1 MSDLQK
7 NMKSF
12 AYIMIKD
19 RYKVLDYYAV
29 HRDIIYLHDYL
40 NQTLYLLAFMT
51 RNIHHTRI

>member
-19 RYKVLDYYAV
+19 RYKVLDYYAI
-29 HRDIIYLHDYL
+29 HRDIFKKINKYKK
-40 NQTLYLLAFMT
+40 
-51 RNIHHTRI
+51 